1 MRAVE
6 GGAGF
11 DAPLTLAEVRD
22 WQQRIRS
29 GAHLMREPERARTL
43 RWLDEEEVRLSA
55 QQRDG
60 ADG

>member
-29 GAHLMREPERARTL
+29 GAHLMREPERTRTL
-43 RWLDEEEVRLSA
+43 RLSA
-55 QQRDG
+55 QRRDG